1 MGAGAQELE
10 PSSIVL
16 QAHQKGAALEVE
28 QLGHEL
34 APKWGDGIVGSSFTS
49 YATTPAPYFTNFV
62 QTHQL

>member
-1 MGAGAQELE
+1 MHSENSEMLRNC
-10 PSSIVL
+10 
-16 QAHQKGAALEVE
+16 ALIYLVFEE